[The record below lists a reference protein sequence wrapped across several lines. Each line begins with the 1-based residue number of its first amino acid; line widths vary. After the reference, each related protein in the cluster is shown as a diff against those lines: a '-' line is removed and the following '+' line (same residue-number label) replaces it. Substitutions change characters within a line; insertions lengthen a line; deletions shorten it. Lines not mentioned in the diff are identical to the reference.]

1 MERTTMQ
8 ARGQT
13 SVFEIVGNVARPLVP
28 IKSPEDAAKWY
39 ESANMSIT
47 QSATQAL
54 GDIRKQAS
62 VRAMVLAGTTV
73 VGGFV
78 ALYLAW
84 QIALGVAGL
93 GVASL
98 GVLGLTWLYFKKDS
112 LISRWRIEREVSI
125 IKLAALR
132 DRMVLAAKQ
141 DALDALKAQAAK
153 NPIATRQLQA
163 EVRRGIIQSAN
174 QRAAS
179 LKGKTERA
187 AAALAVYNQ
196 KYSSRPLPEMQ
207 QQVDFYRGQYDEIV
221 RLTNQS
227 TEDLN
232 AFVAE
237 TELMETQLAM
247 AADGKELAEFLG
259 ASGVNQERDRILRN
273 FATSQA
279 LTQSQ
284 QSIALLQSA
293 LSTDNVTGKF

>member
-1 MERTTMQ
+1 METTLKQ
-8 ARGQT
+8 RGQT
-13 SVFEIVGNVARPLVP
+13 TVFEIVNDVARPLVP

-39 ESANMSIT
+39 EQANMSIT
-47 QSATQAL
+47 ESGMQAL

-62 VRAMVLAGTTV
+62 VRAMMLAGTTV

-78 ALYLAW
+78 ALFLAW
-84 QIALGVAGL
+84 QIATAVVGL
-93 GVASL
+93 GIAAL
-98 GVLGLTWLYFKKDS
+98 GALGLAWLYFKKDS
-112 LISRWRIEREVSI
+112 LITKWRIQREVSI

-163 EVRRGIIQSAN
+163 EQQRGVIQSAL
-174 QRAAS
+174 QRASS

-187 AAALAVYNQ
+187 AQALAAYNL
-196 KYSSRPLPEMQ
+196 KFPTRPQPAMEQ
-207 QQVDFYRGQYDEIV
+207 EVTFYRGQHEQILIMV
-221 RLTNQS
+221 NRS
-227 TEDLN
+227 SEDLN

-247 AADGKELAEFLG
+247 AADGKELAVFLG
-259 ASGVNQERDRILRN
+259 ASGANAERDRILRN

-279 LTQSQ
+279 QTQAQ
-284 QSIALLQSA
+284 ESIASLQSA
-293 LSTDNVTGKF
+293 LSADNISGKF

>member
-1 MERTTMQ
+1 METTLKQ
-8 ARGQT
+8 RGQT
-13 SVFEIVGNVARPLVP
+13 TVFEIVNDVARPLVP

-39 ESANMSIT
+39 EQANMSIT

-62 VRAMVLAGTTV
+62 VRAMMLAGTTV

-78 ALYLAW
+78 ALFLAW
-84 QIALGVAGL
+84 QIATAVVGLSIAALGA
-93 GVASL
+93 
-98 GVLGLTWLYFKKDS
+98 LGLAWLYFKKDS
-112 LISRWRIEREVSI
+112 LITKWRIQREVSI

-132 DRMVLAAKQ
+132 DRLVLAAKQ

-163 EVRRGIIQSAN
+163 EVRRGIIQ
-174 QRAAS
+174 RALQLTAS

-187 AAALAVYNQ
+187 AAALATYNQ
-196 KYSSRPLPEMQ
+196 KFPSRPKPEMEQ
-207 QQVDFYRGQYDEIV
+207 EVAFYRGRQEEFV

-247 AADGKELAEFLG
+247 AAGGRELAEFLG
-259 ASGVNQERDRILRN
+259 ASGANDERDRILRN

-279 LTQSQ
+279 EAQSQ
-284 QSIALLQSA
+284 ESIALLQVA